1 MPINNDKGAPI
12 FTHRILCERREGYAK
27 DRSVTCMHVGKA
39 NSVCTILV
47 EHFNLYLYTYLAIEG
62 LSGGEITW

>member
-1 MPINNDKGAPI
+1 MAINNDKGAPI

-39 NSVCTILV
+39 NSVCTSRAFQFVLV
-47 EHFNLYLYTYLAIEG
+47 YVFGY
-62 LSGGEITW
+62 